1 MKDHVICKQCGKSF
15 KQLTHKHLK
24 HHNLTTKQYC
34 EKYQLSPGQ
43 LLSDSTR
50 QLSKV
55 TLSNMI
61 KSYGQQQG
69 TRRFDQYRKK
79 QAYTNS
85 LEYKQF
91 KHKWTKEQFQQYNKS
106 RAVTLQ
112 LCIKRHGIQKG
123 TQIFENYCNRQAY
136 AGVKLQYFIQ
146 KYGKQ
151 KGIQIYQEIG
161 RSKARTLQQFI
172 KNYGS
177 EVGQVRYKQ
186 YLDKLS
192 HRSYK
197 SQISQQLFRALDNRI
212 SSEVFKFQS
221 KDGQKYIRC
230 GQNSYFIDFY
240 CPKTKL
246 GIEFYGSYWHAD
258 PIRYKYQDQIRFPGG
273 IELAKQIWQKDHSR
287 LKQILSSEQIN
298 DILVVWESEYLQN
311 KQKIIQKCTE
321 FLTREIEEEK

>member
-1 MKDHVICKQCGKSF
+1 M
-15 KQLTHKHLK
+15 TA
-24 HHNLTTKQYC
+24 
-34 EKYQLSPGQ
+34 GQ
-43 LLSDSTR
+43 LLSESTR
-50 QLSKV
+50 QKAKV
-55 TLSNMI
+55 TLQNMI
-61 KSYGQQQG
+61 NLYGIQKG
-69 TRRFDQYRKK
+69 TIKFNEYRRK

-85 LEYKQF
+85 FQYKQQKYGWTENEF
-91 KHKWTKEQFQQYNKS
+91 KEYNRS
-106 RAVTLQ
+106 RAVTLE
-112 LCIKRHGIQKG
+112 LCIYRHGIQRG
-123 TQIFENYCNRQAY
+123 TQVYNDYCERQSY
-136 AGVKLQYFIQ
+136 AGNKLQYFQQ
-146 KYGKQ
+146 KFGKQ

-240 CPKTKL
+240 CPRTKL
-246 GIEFYGSYWHAD
+246 GIEFYGSFWHAD
-258 PIRYKYQDQIRFPGG
+258 PIRYKSQDQIRFPGG